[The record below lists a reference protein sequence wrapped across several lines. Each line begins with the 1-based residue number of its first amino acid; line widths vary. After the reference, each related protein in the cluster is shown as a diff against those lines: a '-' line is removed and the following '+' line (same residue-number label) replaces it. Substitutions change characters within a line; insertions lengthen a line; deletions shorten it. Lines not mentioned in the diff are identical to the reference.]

1 MNKSNQNILG
11 IYTYVDVLVDAIKKL
26 RAEGFENLRVFSPVP
41 NHEIEDALDT
51 GKEPSKVKYFTFCG
65 AILGALVGVCFTVL
79 TSLDWPIVTS
89 AKPIVSIPP
98 YMIII
103 FECMILIGGLS
114 TFLGLLI
121 NSRLRKDTPPELYDE
136 RFSDNKFGILVN
148 CNSDDLEKDSD
159 LKKFYDL
166 EEMLK
171 FVSDSLEVFP
181 LYKWADPLG
190 KNPYSVMHTDH
201 YFPWHFDG
209 NDFTLSVLIQKA
221 EKGGLFE
228 YVPDIRN
235 KDNENFDE
243 VAKVL
248 KDDRARVKSLDLKP
262 GDLQIFKG
270 RFSMHRVTKIEGKT
284 SRYIALP
291 CYVKD
296 PLKINKPEHS
306 KQVYGKALPIHF
318 KRENIQGDGLTD

>member
-1 MNKSNQNILG
+1 MNGRLKTIVDLEKYPINDIGSLKYKELTN
-11 IYTYVDVLVDAIKKL
+11 YTRKQLDEDGCCVLPNFIKPNSIQRMKDEVD
-26 RAEGFENLRVFSPVP
+26 RNL
-41 NHEIEDALDT
+41 
-51 GKEPSKVKYFTFCG
+51 SKIYFTSDKHNPYFTKDDKTLYEEHPKR
-65 AILGALVGVCFTVL
+65 IFTVRQSGYL
-79 TSLDWPIVTS
+79 
-89 AKPIVSIPP
+89 
-98 YMIII
+98 
-103 FECMILIGGLS
+103 
-114 TFLGLLI
+114 
-121 NSRLRKDTPPELYDE
+121 
-136 RFSDNKFGILVN
+136 
-148 CNSDDLEKDSD
+148 NSDDLEKDSD
-159 LKKFYDL
+159 LNKFYDL

-209 NDFTLSVLIQKA
+209 NEFTLSVLIQKA

-228 YVPDIRN
+228 YVPDIRS
-235 KDNENFDE
+235 KDNENFKE

-248 KDDRARVKSLDLKP
+248 KDDRTRVKSLDLKP

-270 RFSMHRVTKIEGKT
+270 RFSMHRVTKIEGKI

-296 PLKINKPEHS
+296 SLKINKPEHS

>member
-1 MNKSNQNILG
+1 MKDLNEI
-11 IYTYVDVLVDAIKKL
+11 I
-26 RAEGFENLRVFSPVP
+26 NLTKYPI
-41 NHEIEDALDT
+41 NDT
-51 GKEPSKVKYFTFCG
+51 GSIKYRELINYTRKQLNEDGCCVLSNFIRPDSIQKMKDEVDRNLSKIYFTNDKHNPYFTKDDKTLHEEHPKR
-65 AILGALVGVCFTVL
+65 IFTVRQSGYL
-79 TSLDWPIVTS
+79 
-89 AKPIVSIPP
+89 
-98 YMIII
+98 
-103 FECMILIGGLS
+103 
-114 TFLGLLI
+114 
-121 NSRLRKDTPPELYDE
+121 
-136 RFSDNKFGILVN
+136 
-148 CNSDDLEKDSD
+148 NSDDLEKNSD
-159 LKKFYDL
+159 LNKFYDL

-190 KNPYSVMHTDH
+190 KNPYSIMHTDH

-209 NDFTLSVLIQKA
+209 NEFTLSVLIQKA
-221 EKGGLFE
+221 EIGGLFE
-228 YVPDIRN
+228 YASDIRS
-235 KDNENFDE
+235 KDNENFEE

-248 KDDRARVKSLDLKP
+248 KGNRKKIKSLDLKP

-318 KRENIQGDGLTD
+318 KRENIKGDGLID

>member
-1 MNKSNQNILG
+1 MIDINQIINLEKYPINDIGSLKYKELTN
-11 IYTYVDVLVDAIKKL
+11 YTRKQLNEDGCCVLPNFIKPDFIRKMKDEVD
-26 RAEGFENLRVFSPVP
+26 RNL
-41 NHEIEDALDT
+41 
-51 GKEPSKVKYFTFCG
+51 SKIYFTSDKHNPY
-65 AILGALVGVCFTVL
+65 FTKDDKTL
-79 TSLDWPIVTS
+79 HEEHP
-89 AKPIVSIPP
+89 KR
-98 YMIII
+98 I
-103 FECMILIGGLS
+103 FTIRQSGYL
-114 TFLGLLI
+114 
-121 NSRLRKDTPPELYDE
+121 
-136 RFSDNKFGILVN
+136 
-148 CNSDDLEKDSD
+148 NSDDLEKDSD
-159 LKKFYDL
+159 LDKFYDL

-181 LYKWADPLG
+181 LYTWADPLG

-209 NDFTLSVLIQKA
+209 NEFTLSILVQKT

-228 YVPDIRN
+228 YAPSIRSRY
-235 KDNENFDE
+235 NENFE
-243 VAKVL
+243 NVTKVL
-248 KDDRARVKSLDLKP
+248 KGDRKLVKSLDLKP

-270 RFSMHRVTKIEGKT
+270 RFSMHRVTKIEGNT

>member
-1 MNKSNQNILG
+1 MGSIKEIINLEKYPINEINSAKYRELINYTRNQLNEDGCCLLSDFIKPDSIKRMKEEVDRNLG
-11 IYTYVDVLVDAIKKL
+11 KI
-26 RAEGFENLRVFSPVP
+26 
-41 NHEIEDALDT
+41 
-51 GKEPSKVKYFTFCG
+51 YFTSDKHNPYFTKEDKTLHEEHPKR
-65 AILGALVGVCFTVL
+65 IFTVRQSGYL
-79 TSLDWPIVTS
+79 
-89 AKPIVSIPP
+89 
-98 YMIII
+98 
-103 FECMILIGGLS
+103 
-114 TFLGLLI
+114 
-121 NSRLRKDTPPELYDE
+121 
-136 RFSDNKFGILVN
+136 
-148 CNSDDLEKDSD
+148 NSDDLEKDSD
-159 LKKFYDL
+159 LNKFYDL
-166 EEMLK
+166 EEMIK
-171 FVSDSLEVFP
+171 FASDSLEVFP

-209 NDFTLSVLIQKA
+209 NEFTLSVLIQKA

-228 YVPDIRN
+228 YVPDIRS
-235 KDNENFDE
+235 KDNENFEE

-248 KDDRARVKSLDLKP
+248 KDDRTRVKSLDLKP

-318 KRENIQGDGLTD
+318 KRENIEGDGLTD

>member
-1 MNKSNQNILG
+1 MKDLNEI
-11 IYTYVDVLVDAIKKL
+11 I
-26 RAEGFENLRVFSPVP
+26 NLTKYPI
-41 NHEIEDALDT
+41 NDT
-51 GKEPSKVKYFTFCG
+51 GSIKYRELTNYTRKQLNEDGCCVLSNFIRPDSIQKMKDEVDRNLSKIYFTNDKHNPYFTKDDKTLHEEHPKR
-65 AILGALVGVCFTVL
+65 IFTVRQSGYL
-79 TSLDWPIVTS
+79 
-89 AKPIVSIPP
+89 
-98 YMIII
+98 
-103 FECMILIGGLS
+103 
-114 TFLGLLI
+114 
-121 NSRLRKDTPPELYDE
+121 
-136 RFSDNKFGILVN
+136 
-148 CNSDDLEKDSD
+148 NSDDLEKNSD
-159 LKKFYDL
+159 LNKFYDL

-190 KNPYSVMHTDH
+190 KNPYSIMHTDH

-209 NDFTLSVLIQKA
+209 NEFTLSVLIQKA
-221 EKGGLFE
+221 EIGGLFE
-228 YVPDIRN
+228 YASDIRS
-235 KDNENFDE
+235 KDNENFEE

-248 KDDRARVKSLDLKP
+248 KGNRKKIKSLDLKP

-318 KRENIQGDGLTD
+318 KRENIKGDGLTD

>member
-1 MNKSNQNILG
+1 MIDINQIINLEKYPINDIGSLKYKELTN
-11 IYTYVDVLVDAIKKL
+11 YTRKQLNEDGCCVLPNFIKPDSIIKMKDEVD
-26 RAEGFENLRVFSPVP
+26 RNL
-41 NHEIEDALDT
+41 
-51 GKEPSKVKYFTFCG
+51 SKIYFTSDKHNPYFTKDDKTLHEEHPKR
-65 AILGALVGVCFTVL
+65 IFTVRQSGYL
-79 TSLDWPIVTS
+79 
-89 AKPIVSIPP
+89 
-98 YMIII
+98 
-103 FECMILIGGLS
+103 
-114 TFLGLLI
+114 
-121 NSRLRKDTPPELYDE
+121 
-136 RFSDNKFGILVN
+136 
-148 CNSDDLEKDSD
+148 NSDDLEKDSD
-159 LKKFYDL
+159 LDKFYDL

-181 LYKWADPLG
+181 LYTWADPLG

-209 NDFTLSVLIQKA
+209 NEFTLSILVQKA

-228 YVPDIRN
+228 YAPSIRG
-235 KDNENFDE
+235 KDNENFE
-243 VAKVL
+243 NVTKVL
-248 KDDRARVKSLDLKP
+248 KGDRKLVKSLDLKP

-270 RFSMHRVTKIEGKT
+270 RFSMHRVTKIEGNT

-318 KRENIQGDGLTD
+318 KRENIRGDGLTD